1 MNSASST
8 VTTTNAFDSYNSR
21 TMQRQAQTHYQ
32 QQHYP
37 SMNQEQLYQAN
48 HPSGAAWQRQHQGSF
63 NMTSSNDCAPV
74 SQHTHDKYY
83 LSYSNTP
90 IQNGTRNIK
99 TGDTSPLFVGSA
111 AEFSKMTTNN
121 KYENEDDGYLNLI
134 KKESSNPTIHAQDEH
149 PDDHGDIKDTDQGNT
164 HDRERLACPTEN
176 VVERK
181 RYRRESHNAVE
192 RRRRNNI
199 NDNIRSLGML
209 LPENMCQGKLN
220 KGTILQGSVM
230 YIHMLN
236 DQLSKYKARLEH
248 LKYEAAALNPSL
260 LHSTSSTKYSHTAQ
274 NQQMQH
280 HAL

>member
-1 MNSASST
+1 MNTAST
-8 VTTTNAFDSYNSR
+8 VVTNAFDLYSSR
-21 TMQRQAQTHYQ
+21 TMQQQAQTHHQ
-32 QQHYP
+32 QQQYP
-37 SMNQEQLYQAN
+37 SLSQEQLLCDAN
-48 HPSGAAWQRQHQGSF
+48 PPSGAAWKRQHQGSY
-63 NMTSSNDCAPV
+63 NTVSSNDCVPI
-74 SQHTHDKYY
+74 SQPIRDKHY
-83 LSYSNTP
+83 SFYSNESV
-90 IQNGTRNIK
+90 QNGTRNIK
-99 TGDTSPLFVGSA
+99 TGDAPPLFVGSA

-121 KYENEDDGYLNLI
+121 KYENEGDGYLNLI
-134 KKESSNPTIHAQDEH
+134 KEKSSNPTIYAEDQY
-149 PDDHGDIKDTDQGNT
+149 PNQLNKDTYQDDT
-164 HDRERLACPTEN
+164 HEEERLTCPTEN

-236 DQLSKYKARLEH
+236 GQLSKYKERLEH

-260 LHSTSSTKYSHTAQ
+260 LHSIALEKYSHATE
-274 NQQMQH
+274 NQQMP
-280 HAL
+280 